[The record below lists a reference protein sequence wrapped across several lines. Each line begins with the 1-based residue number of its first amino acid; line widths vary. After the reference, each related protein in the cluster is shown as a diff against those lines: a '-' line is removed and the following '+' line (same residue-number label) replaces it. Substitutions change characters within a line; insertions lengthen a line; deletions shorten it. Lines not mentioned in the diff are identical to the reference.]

1 MSGYPN
7 LKTDDVEL
15 LKIKTREDQLKE
27 LQYKT
32 EKHDHEN
39 ILKSLKVD
47 NELIKKKY
55 KSLNKQKILL
65 IITEILVGSGSA
77 IGTSTMGLI
86 NPSVGIVIS
95 SSAALLTS
103 IAILITNEY
112 ISKLKIRYTK
122 LRDWINV
129 ITLLYEKTLK
139 QSMIDKKIDQK
150 EAEQLK
156 QIYNHY
162 VDKKSEIMKNT
173 QFKVEDVF
181 GDVISKDS
189 ISPEQITKLNNFFSK
204 NNVNININI
213 KINLFKSRKE
223 KIKNYEPSA
232 LPAYE

>member
-15 LKIKTREDQLKE
+15 LKIKTKDDQLKE

-39 ILKSLKVD
+39 VLKSLKND
-47 NELIKKKY
+47 NESIKKKY
-55 KSLNKQKILL
+55 KSLNKKKILL
-65 IITEILVGSGSA
+65 IITEILIGSGSA
-77 IGTSTMGLI
+77 IGTSTMGSL

-95 SSAALLTS
+95 SSTALLTS

-122 LRDWINV
+122 LSDWINV

-139 QSMIDKKIDQK
+139 ESMIDKKIDEK
-150 EAEQLK
+150 EANQLK
-156 QIYNHY
+156 QIYSHY
-162 VDKKSEIMKNT
+162 IDKKSEIMKNT

-189 ISPEQITKLNNFFSK
+189 ISPEQITKLNNFLA
-204 NNVNININI
+204 
-213 KINLFKSRKE
+213 KIM
-223 KIKNYEPSA
+223 
-232 LPAYE
+232 